1 MGDLWRNVVAGKLV
15 FVTYDPYD
23 PYEPAPPE
31 PERWGLNLPLAIG
44 VVTVFLIAVI
54 AWVII
59 DATSA
64 DDGAVGPTVPPPGPT
79 TASTL
84 ATGSLVVPPTS
95 TTPPLLPST
104 VPGGQPAPPS
114 VVSSLAPLTAAPA
127 PPAATTA
134 PPATTA
140 ATTTLAPAPGD
151 TVPGDLGVPNRPMTR
166 PVCTGGYIT
175 VLASNIA
182 SQTSAAGIE
191 QILAEYPESQYLRT
205 DQSCPSLD
213 RSGEGEPIYVV
224 FFGPFPEPSDACL
237 ARSEGPD
244 GAYARQLS
252 EDVGPDHAVNCE

>member
-1 MGDLWRNVVAGKLV
+1 L

-64 DDGAVGPTVPPPGPT
+64 DEGAVGPTVPPPDPAP
-79 TASTL
+79 ASTL
-84 ATGSLVVPPTS
+84 NTGSLVTPTTS

-104 VPGGQPAPPS
+104 VPGGQPVPATVAS
-114 VVSSLAPLTAAPA
+114 TAAPA
-127 PPAATTA
+127 PVAPTAAPAPAPTAPPPAATVAATTA
-134 PPATTA
+134 PPAT
-140 ATTTLAPAPGD
+140 GD
-151 TVPGDLGVPNRPMTR
+151 TVPGDLGVANRPMTR
-166 PVCTGGYIT
+166 PVCSGGYIT
-175 VLASNIA
+175 VLASNVA

-191 QILAEYPESQYLRT
+191 QVLEQYPESEYLRT

-224 FFGPFPEPSDACL
+224 YFGPFPEPTDACL

-252 EDVGPDHAVNCE
+252 NDVGPDHAVNCD

>member
-1 MGDLWRNVVAGKLV
+1 MG
-15 FVTYDPYD
+15 VTYDPYD

-59 DATSA
+59 DATSD
-64 DDGAVGPTVPPPGPT
+64 DDGAVGPTVPPPAPI
-79 TASTL
+79 APSTV

-104 VPGGQPAPPS
+104 VPGGQPVPPPAP
-114 VVSSLAPLTAAPA
+114 SSLAPTPATAAPA
-127 PPAATTA
+127 PAPTPTATTA
-134 PPATTA
+134 PPAPPATA
-140 ATTTLAPAPGD
+140 TVPPASGD

-175 VLASNIA
+175 VLASNVA
-182 SQTSAAGIE
+182 SQTSAGGME
-191 QILAEYPESQYLRT
+191 QILAEYPESEYLRT

-224 FFGPFPEPSDACL
+224 FFGPFPEPTDACL

-252 EDVGPDHAVNCE
+252 NDVGPDHAVNCD

>member
-1 MGDLWRNVVAGKLV
+1 
-15 FVTYDPYD
+15 VTYDPYD

-59 DATSA
+59 DATGA
-64 DDGAVGPTVPPPGPT
+64 DDGAIGPTVPPPGPT

-84 ATGSLVVPPTS
+84 ATGSLVVPTTS

-104 VPGGQPAPPS
+104 VPGGQPVPPAGPSTVAP
-114 VVSSLAPLTAAPA
+114 APATAAPA
-127 PPAATTA
+127 PSPTTA
-134 PPATTA
+134 PPAPTATTA
-140 ATTTLAPAPGD
+140 TTLPPASGD
-151 TVPGDLGVPNRPMTR
+151 TVPGDLGVASRPMTR

-175 VLASNIA
+175 VLASNVA

-191 QILAEYPESQYLRT
+191 QVLAEYPDSEYLRT

-224 FFGPFPEPSDACL
+224 YFGPFPEASDACL

-252 EDVGPDHAVNCE
+252 NDVGPDHAVNCN